1 MEKKESEANSIDIVT
16 YKPLSRVKNNIGE
29 ENSKIQEKTSQ
40 LLSSNELN
48 LLKLKSFK
56 SNAN

>member
-16 YKPLSRVKNNIGE
+16 YKPLSRVKNNGE